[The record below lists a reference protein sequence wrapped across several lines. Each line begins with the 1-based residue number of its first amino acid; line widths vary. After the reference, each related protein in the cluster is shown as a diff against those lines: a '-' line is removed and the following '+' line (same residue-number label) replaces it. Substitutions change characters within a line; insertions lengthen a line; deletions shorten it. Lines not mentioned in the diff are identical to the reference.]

1 MSAIYLPPSDLD
13 AQLRGQRLTNAEVL
27 YYLPDH
33 PALLQSFL
41 WQTLDLAP
49 DFPRIQRFLEFWR
62 REIDAVI
69 HSVEISSASQITP
82 GRIRLA
88 SHLAKLN

>member
-1 MSAIYLPPSDLD
+1 LD
-13 AQLRGQRLTNAEVL
+13 RDFAVQLTGRRLTTAEVL
-27 YYLPDH
+27 YYMPAH

-41 WQTLDLAP
+41 WQTLDVAP

-69 HSVEISSASQITP
+69 HSVTIGGVEMIAP
-82 GRIRLA
+82 
-88 SHLAKLN
+88 AKMRNAQYLGQLH

>member
-1 MSAIYLPPSDLD
+1 LPSDFSV
-13 AQLRGQRLTNAEVL
+13 QLTGRRLTTAEVL
-27 YYLPDH
+27 YYMPAH

-41 WQTLDLAP
+41 WQTLDQAP

-69 HSVEISSASQITP
+69 HSVTVGGVELVGPARVRHAQFL
-82 GRIRLA
+82 GQMQ
-88 SHLAKLN
+88 